1 VLQEAR
7 RRRPYAA
14 EPYGVAINLLLQ
26 GGLCQQALG
35 TREPV
40 VLLAEVIRRGVA
52 GSLPVL
58 VEIDTAYGTTLTL
71 RPEHLDTLA
80 RDQVTLKDGSRYH
93 GTIKLKKG

>member
-1 VLQEAR
+1 ML
-7 RRRPYAA
+7 
-14 EPYGVAINLLLQ
+14 EPGGGGSLQ
-26 GGLCQQALG
+26 GRPQAVAPPSQAPCQQALG

-40 VLLAEVIRRGVA
+40 VLLAEAIRRGVA

-71 RPEHLDTLA
+71 RPEHLDALA